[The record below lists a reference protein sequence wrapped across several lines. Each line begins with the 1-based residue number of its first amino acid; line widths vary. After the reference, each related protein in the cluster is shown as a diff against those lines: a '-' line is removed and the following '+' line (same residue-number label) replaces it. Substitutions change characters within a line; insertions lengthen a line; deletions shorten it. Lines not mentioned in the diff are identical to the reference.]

1 MKIVA
6 IGGGELKDLE
16 TLSIDRKIVELTGKK
31 NPKALFLPTAL
42 GDPDI
47 YCDTFKRVYG
57 ERLGCKVS
65 VLKLARE
72 KPSFRE
78 IKSKTLS
85 SDLIYVGGGNTYRL
99 MRIWRKSGFA
109 DVAKEAASRDIVL
122 SGLSAGGICWFRYGN
137 SDYRKQKDPRNS
149 HVRLKG
155 IGLVNATFS
164 PHHQRYN
171 HRLKDLK
178 KIMRRTPG
186 VGLAVDDFSAIEING
201 NQFRILKSKRH
212 ATVKKVYYS
221 KGKLIQKQLTA
232 SWKARPLS
240 ELIEKGR

>member
-16 TLSIDRKIVELTGKK
+16 TLSIDRKIVDLTGKK
-31 NPKALFLPTAL
+31 RPKALFVPTAL
-42 GDPDI
+42 GDPDN
-47 YCDTFKRVYG
+47 YCLTFKRVYG
-57 ERLGCKVS
+57 NKLGCKVR
-65 VLKLARE
+65 VLRLVRD

-78 IKSKTLS
+78 IKSKALS

-99 MRIWRKSGFA
+99 MRIWRNSGFA
-109 DVAKEAASRDIVL
+109 DVAREAASRGIVL

-137 SDYRKQKDPRNS
+137 SDYRKKKDPKKS
-149 HVRLKG
+149 HVRIRG

-164 PHHQRYN
+164 PHHLRGD

-186 VGLAVDDFSAIEING
+186 VGLAVDDFAAIEINE
-201 NQFRILKSKRH
+201 NHFRILKSKRH
-212 ATVKKVYYS
+212 ATVKRVYYS
-221 KGKLIQKQLTA
+221 RGKLIQEQLTA
-232 SWKARPLS
+232 SRKPRPLK
-240 ELIEKGR
+240 ELIER

>member
-31 NPKALFLPTAL
+31 RPKALFVPTAL

-47 YCDTFKRVYG
+47 YCLTFKSVYG
-57 ERLGCKVS
+57 NKLGCKVS
-65 VLKLARE
+65 ALKLVRDR
-72 KPSFRE
+72 PSFRE
-78 IKSKTLS
+78 IKRKTLS

-99 MRIWRKSGFA
+99 MRIWKSSGFA
-109 DVAKEAASRDIVL
+109 DVVREAASRGIVL
-122 SGLSAGGICWFRYGN
+122 SGLCAGGICWFRYGN
-137 SDYRKQKDPRNS
+137 AYYRRQKGQKYTGTRI
-149 HVRLKG
+149 RG

-164 PHHQRYN
+164 PHNLREN

-186 VGLAVDDFSAIEING
+186 VGLAVDDFAAIEING
-201 NQFRILKSKRH
+201 DQFRILKSRRH
-212 ATVKKVYYS
+212 ATVKRVYYS
-221 KGKLIQKQLTA
+221 KGKLIQEQMTVSRKP
-232 SWKARPLS
+232 RPLK
-240 ELIEKGR
+240 ELIER

>member
-16 TLSIDRKIVELTGKK
+16 TFSIDQKIVELTGKK
-31 NPKALFLPTAL
+31 RPKALFVPTAL

-57 ERLGCKVS
+57 EKLGCKVS
-65 VLKLARE
+65 VLKLVRD
-72 KPSFRE
+72 KPSFQE
-78 IKSKTLS
+78 IESKTLS

-99 MRIWRKSGFA
+99 MRIWKSSGFA
-109 DVAKEAASRDIVL
+109 DVVKEAASRGIVL
-122 SGLSAGGICWFRYGN
+122 SGLCAGGICWFRYGN
-137 SDYRKQKDPRNS
+137 SYYRKQKDHKDIGARI
-149 HVRLKG
+149 RG

-164 PHHQRYN
+164 PHHLREN

-186 VGLAVDDFSAIEING
+186 VGLAVDDFAAIEING
-201 NQFRILKSKRH
+201 DQFRILKSKRH
-212 ATVKKVYYS
+212 ATVKRVYYS
-221 KGKLIQKQLTA
+221 RGKLIQEQMTA
-232 SWKARPLS
+232 SRKPRPLK
-240 ELIEKGR
+240 ELIER